1 MLFPPHT
8 YFYEAYECGV
18 GACWKSPKPP
28 KPARPLRPIVRMMS
42 PSHSFMPIECPSQS
56 ANQNPRERSA
66 NGAPETTLSQ
76 APHACRSPFKTTTRD
91 PCMHSACPHSQCVP
105 NPSYRCTPR
114 NEAAVQGFGV
124 QKGSRIP
131 TPPTGCL
138 CGKPHCPRTGQQE
151 KGQQAKAERSR
162 LPIGRPSGRYAH
174 RRGVL
179 PLAARKARQKAR
191 LLIGRRDARDEAMA
205 CFWTFCVG

>member
-1 MLFPPHT
+1 MELGNCRGSFLRISPQEFFLEHFPANNERPT
-8 YFYEAYECGV
+8 RA
-18 GACWKSPKPP
+18 
-28 KPARPLRPIVRMMS
+28 AR
-42 PSHSFMPIECPSQS
+42 HS
-56 ANQNPRERSA
+56 NR
-66 NGAPETTLSQ
+66 
-76 APHACRSPFKTTTRD
+76 TTRD
-91 PCMHSACPHSQCVP
+91 PCMHSACPRSQCVP

-114 NEAAVQGFGV
+114 NKAAVQGFGV

-151 KGQQAKAERSR
+151 KGQQAKAEGSR